1 MKSRTL
7 SARAVTLAAILGLV
21 LMTGVGRAEVNP
33 EIPGWIEEA
42 ALAYAA
48 QQAGVPEADLTL
60 HSSADVTFPVTG
72 VMVYNFKYAYEPS
85 DDTYDIAV
93 DDTGTLADLP
103 VLIQDEHD
111 ASDALYGPIAPDF
124 HDTLVAAPAGETF
137 EVVITV
143 EEASGEP
150 TVTRPDP
157 ELEIGE
163 TELEDLILQLDIE
176 EDALVQQALAP
187 VVSRLEGMGYVV
199 EADSFAP
206 ILKVELSAD
215 VILNDVAEWAE
226 VVAMD
231 PAEIFEETLEIQV
244 PTMLTNVIHS
254 RGFTGTG
261 ERAAVIE
268 VGGRI
273 NTANPNLATP
283 RIVQDTLY
291 SCVSGHTAGVAGIVG
306 GSGSTNINRQGHAPN
321 TNMWIG
327 GSCGGRG
334 WQLQSRSTAAANW
347 GARTFNLSFG
357 SSAGGMGALC
367 RYYDGLV
374 RNRWRTV
381 VVAAGNSYATG
392 RVGSPATAFNVVA
405 VGSFDDNNTYP
416 WGDDVMSAFSSGVP
430 PASRYNDRIKPE
442 VAAPGSN
449 LNSTTNAWPWTG
461 AIGSGTSFAAPAVTG
476 LTALMM
482 DRNTSLRVWPESV
495 KAILMTTA
503 QHNIVG
509 SARLS
514 LLDGAGGVVSD
525 RADDVARRAAGNW
538 GGIYYSCGSARWRT
552 LTTFTAQAGQRVR
565 AAIVWDTDPNYA
577 RYTSR
582 PSADL
587 DLWVRGP
594 NGAVVARSASWDNT
608 YEIVDFTAPQTG
620 TYTMRV
626 LKWRCST
633 SPRWL
638 GWAYHQ

>member
-7 SARAVTLAAILGLV
+7 SARVTLVAILGLM
-21 LMTGVGRAEVNP
+21 LMTGVGRAEENP
-33 EIPGWIEEA
+33 DIPGWIEEA
-42 ALAYAA
+42 ARSYAA
-48 QQAGVPEADLTL
+48 QQAGVGEEELTL
-60 HSSADVTFPVTG
+60 HSSTEVTFPVTG
-72 VMVYNFKYAYEPS
+72 VMVYNFKYAYEPA
-85 DDTYDIAV
+85 DETYDIAV
-93 DDTGTLADLP
+93 DDTGALADLP
-103 VLIQDEHD
+103 LLIQNEND
-111 ASDALYGPIAPDF
+111 ASDALYGPVAPEL
-124 HDTLVAAPAGETF
+124 HDLLAAAMPGELF
-137 EVVITV
+137 EVGITV
-143 EEASGEP
+143 EVSGEP

-163 TELEDLILQLDIE
+163 TQLEDLLLQLDSE
-176 EDALVQQALAP
+176 EDLLVQQALDP
-187 VVSRLEGMGYVV
+187 VVSQLQGMGYEV
-199 EADSFAP
+199 EADTAAP
-206 ILKVELSAD
+206 VLKVDLPAE
-215 VILNDVAEWAE
+215 VILNTVANWSE
-226 VVAMD
+226 VVAID
-231 PAEIFEETLEIQV
+231 PAEIFEELLEIQV
-244 PTMLTNVIHS
+244 PTMHTNVIHN

-273 NTANPNLATP
+273 NTANPNLAPP

-291 SCVSGHTAGVAGIVG
+291 SCVSAHTAGVAGIVG
-306 GSGSTNINRQGHAPN
+306 GSGATNINRQGHAPN

-327 GSCGGRG
+327 GSCGGWG
-334 WQLQSRSTAAANW
+334 SQLRNRSTAAANW
-347 GARTFNLSFG
+347 GARTFNLSWG
-357 SSAGGMGALC
+357 NSAGGMGTTC

-381 VVAAGNSYATG
+381 VVAAGNSGPNG
-392 RVGSPATAFNVVA
+392 RVGSPATAYNVVA
-405 VGSFDDNNTYP
+405 VGSFDDRNTYP

-430 PASRYNDRIKPE
+430 PASRSNDRIKPE

-449 LNSTTNAWPWTG
+449 LNSTTNSSPWTG
-461 AIGSGTSFAAPAVTG
+461 AIGSGTSFAAPGVTG

-482 DRNTSLRVWPESV
+482 DRNISLRVWPESV

-514 LLDGAGGVVSD
+514 RLDGAGGVVSD
-525 RADDVARRAAGNW
+525 RADDVVRRNSGNW
-538 GGIYYSCGSARWRT
+538 SGISYNCSRPQWLT
-552 LTTFTAQAGQRVR
+552 LTTFTAQSGQRVR
-565 AAIVWDTDPNYA
+565 AAIVWDTDPNYG

-594 NGAVVARSASWDNT
+594 NGTVVAISASWDNT

-626 LKWRCST
+626 RKWRCS
-633 SPRWL
+633 SNPRWL
-638 GWAYHQ
+638 GWAYHR